1 MATFEPWEY
10 DAPEKKRLQPQ
21 RRLASKTGGIQP
33 SLCSSSLT
41 CAEARLSKANLPPKP
56 IGLGA
61 PKPSGAVSASFWVP
75 LGENPAHD
83 FESVIPLWGRHV
95 PSLHALK
102 LVHMKQRDRVCAY
115 AASPNQVI
123 KFNAYPNMDVS
134 PSRRPENAK

>member
-1 MATFEPWEY
+1 MGYE
-10 DAPEKKRLQPQ
+10 APEKKRLQPQ

-41 CAEARLSKANLPPKP
+41 CAEARLSKANT
-56 IGLGA
+56 G
-61 PKPSGAVSASFWVP
+61 
-75 LGENPAHD
+75 LGENTAHD
-83 FESVIPLWGRHV
+83 VESVIPLWGRHV

-115 AASPNQVI
+115 A
-123 KFNAYPNMDVS
+123 YPNMDVS